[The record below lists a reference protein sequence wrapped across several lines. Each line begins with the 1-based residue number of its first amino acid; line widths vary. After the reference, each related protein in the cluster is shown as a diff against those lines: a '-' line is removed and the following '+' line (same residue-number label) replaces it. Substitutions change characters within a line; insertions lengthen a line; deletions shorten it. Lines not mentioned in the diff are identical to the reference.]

1 MGPCLEVAGRR
12 GRAYVRSSKSA
23 ATGLTGLDVCLWGRF
38 SPVVLETWPP
48 LRALQKVPPLIC
60 YCRTNP
66 LNSDFDTFPRDTVSD
81 KYSYFARLRLFK
93 RERADTSFSTSSNT
107 TH

>member
-1 MGPCLEVAGRR
+1 MPRLAWLVWTCVFGDVSRLSYRKFGLCCALFRR
-12 GRAYVRSSKSA
+12 
-23 ATGLTGLDVCLWGRF
+23 
-38 SPVVLETWPP
+38 
-48 LRALQKVPPLIC
+48 VPPLIC